1 VRKLV
6 IAVFLLLFLGS
17 LLFFL
22 GLRQGANENLFL
34 FKGRVISV
42 SKTTVAYKDSIL
54 VTILEEETGNPLP
67 LYVTNKTEV
76 LSELNNPVSRTSL
89 SESMIIEVAGTPI
102 EGGIEATKVNIIDTA
117 ALQGYL

>member
-1 VRKLV
+1 M
-6 IAVFLLLFLGS
+6 
-17 LLFFL
+17 
-22 GLRQGANENLFL
+22 FL